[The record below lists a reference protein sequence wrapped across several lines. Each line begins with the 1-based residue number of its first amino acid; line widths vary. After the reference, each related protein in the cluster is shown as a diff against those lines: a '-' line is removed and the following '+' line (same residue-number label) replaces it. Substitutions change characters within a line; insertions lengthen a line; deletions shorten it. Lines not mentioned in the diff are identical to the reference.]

1 MNPTQTNSADNS
13 KNKELSIFEAFIPVV
28 ALILMLFYNVFFV
41 FGDNALNGS
50 NQFIL
55 LLGAAI
61 AAVIGFFKKTSY
73 SQILNKVSEN
83 LKSTTGALLILLMV
97 GALSGTWLVSGIIP
111 TMIYYGLQLL
121 NPTFFLVATVIICAI
136 ISIATG
142 SSWTT
147 SATVGIA
154 LMGIGESLGISTG
167 MTAGAV
173 LSGAYFG
180 DKMSPLSDT
189 TNLAPAMAG
198 AELFTHIKYMT
209 ITTVPTLLITLLLF
223 FIIGLNIEVIGTPNV
238 SDKLEAINSVFNI
251 SPWLMLVPSAVVVLI
266 VKKTPPLVA
275 LLVGTLL
282 AALTSVLAQP
292 QILMSIAETE
302 SYNFE
307 TAYKGVMQS
316 ITIETAVETTSAD
329 LNDLFSSGGMQG
341 MLDTIWLII
350 CAMVFGGV
358 MDAIGALSRISKAL
372 LSLATSTLG
381 LFASTVA
388 SCLAL
393 NVTASDQYL
402 ALVIPG
408 KMFKKAYKDK
418 GLAPENL
425 SRTLEDSGT
434 VTSVLIPW
442 NTCGAFQS
450 SVLGVSV
457 ANYFLYAFFNW
468 ISPFMTLLIAG
479 LSFKIKQLKS

>member
-61 AAVIGFFKKTSY
+61 AAVVGFFKKTSY

-154 LMGIGESLGISTG
+154 LIGIGETLGISLG

-209 ITTVPTLLITLLLF
+209 ITTVPTLIITLLLF

-238 SDKLEAINSVFNI
+238 SDKLEAINNAFNI

-275 LLVGTLL
+275 LLAGTLL

-292 QILMSIAETE
+292 QILMSIAETD

-358 MDAIGALSRISKAL
+358 MDAIGALSRISKEL
-372 LSLATSTLG
+372 LSLATSIFG
-381 LFASTVA
+381 LFASTVV

-434 VTSVLIPW
+434 VTSVLVPW

-468 ISPFMTLLIAG
+468 ISPFMTLLVAG